1 MPLPTKVINP
11 KHIPVEAAEEPL
23 QRLERHRDGDSYG
36 IPILLAY
43 VASAEETGLGECRLQ

>member
-43 VASAEETGLGECRLQ
+43 MASAEETGLGECRL